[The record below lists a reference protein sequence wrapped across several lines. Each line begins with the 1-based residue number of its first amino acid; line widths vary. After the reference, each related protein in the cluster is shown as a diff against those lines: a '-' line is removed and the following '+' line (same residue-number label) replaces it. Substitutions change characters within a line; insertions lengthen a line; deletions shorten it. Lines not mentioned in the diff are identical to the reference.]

1 MIEIEKWRR
10 FFAFS
15 AVMLTIMA
23 AKDNAILCARAE
35 QLTPDTAILEQTPER
50 EIMGCVV
57 VTAERA
63 DMVPGTISLKLEH
76 LETGQVREQKL
87 CYPYRETIWL
97 PEGCYQVTAT
107 LPEGHDS
114 LHYPREIAVS
124 RYQQVLLLLTA
135 TQEEISAI
143 QEKQGSFIPQN
154 LVPYGR
160 RKEIWGF
167 LMDMTGNAYAAAGV
181 MGNLYAE
188 SALDPENLQDVFEST
203 LHYSDRTYTEA
214 VDTEVYSNFASDGA
228 GYGLAQWTWQ
238 ERKENLLEFAQ
249 QEGASI
255 GNLECQLRFLHWEL
269 ESRGLLERLQGVK
282 SVEEASDLVLF
293 CYEAPLDQSL
303 HTQIL
308 RRQLSGEFYRK
319 FAEKESLS
327 QIQRDVLMVAKNCD
341 RYGIPNQNVSGV
353 QWGSMVLAAAG
364 VSVNP
369 SCCAY
374 HMSRRQDVRTDWN
387 ALPPG
392 SILYGYCG
400 SVYGHAGIYL
410 GDGTVAHCDGQVQI
424 TALEEWIS
432 QYKGFGWEWQERSG
446 R

>member
-1 MIEIEKWRR
+1 MIKIEKWRR

-15 AVMLTIMA
+15 AVILTTMA

-35 QLTPDTAILEQTPER
+35 QLTPDAAILEQTPER

-57 VTAERA
+57 VTAERT
-63 DMVPGTISLKLEH
+63 DMVLGTISLKLEH

-114 LHYPREIAVS
+114 LHCPREIAVS
-124 RYQQVLLLLTA
+124 RYQQVPLLLTA

-143 QEKQGSFIPQN
+143 QEKQGSFTPQN

-160 RKEIWGF
+160 QKEIWEF
-167 LMDMTGNAYAAAGV
+167 LMDLTGNAYAAAGV

-214 VDTEVYSNFASDGA
+214 VDTKAYSNFASDGA

-249 QEGASI
+249 REGASI
-255 GNLECQLRFLHWEL
+255 GDLECQLRFLHWEL

-303 HTQIL
+303 HTQTQ
-308 RRQLSGEFYRK
+308 RRQLSGGFYRK

-327 QIQRDVLMVAKNCD
+327 QIQRDVLMVGKNCD

-353 QWGSMVLAAAG
+353 QWISMVLAAAG
-364 VSVNP
+364 ASVNP

-392 SILYGYCG
+392 SVLYGYCG

-410 GDGTVAHCDGQVQI
+410 GDGTVVHCDGQVQI

-432 QYKGFGWEWQERSG
+432 QYKGFGWEWPERSG

>member
-1 MIEIEKWRR
+1 MIKIENWRR

-15 AVMLTIMA
+15 AVMLIIMA

-35 QLTPDTAILEQTPER
+35 QLTPDAAILEQTPER

-57 VTAERA
+57 LTVERA
-63 DMVPGTISLKLEH
+63 DMAPGTISLKLEH

-107 LPEGHDS
+107 LPEGHDL
-114 LHYPREIAVS
+114 LHGPREIAVS
-124 RYQQVLLLLTA
+124 RYQQVPLLLTA
-135 TQEEISAI
+135 TQEEISTI

-160 RKEIWGF
+160 QTEIWGF
-167 LMDMTGNAYAAAGV
+167 LMDLTGNAYAAAGV

-214 VDTEVYSNFASDGA
+214 VDTKAYSNFASDGA

-255 GNLECQLRFLHWEL
+255 GDLECQLRFLHWEL

-303 HTQIL
+303 HTQTQ
-308 RRQLSGEFYRK
+308 RRQLSGGFYRK

-341 RYGIPNQNVSGV
+341 RYGIPNQNMNGV
-353 QWGSMVLAAAG
+353 QWISMVLASAG

-387 ALPPG
+387 ALLPG
-392 SILYGYCG
+392 SVLYGYCG

-410 GDGTVAHCDGQVQI
+410 GDGTVVHCDGQVQI

-432 QYKGFGWEWQERSG
+432 QYKGFGWEWPERSG

>member
-1 MIEIEKWRR
+1 MVKIEKWRR
-10 FFAFS
+10 FFVLAV
-15 AVMLTIMA
+15 VMLITMA

-35 QLTPDTAILEQTPER
+35 QLTPDAAILEQDPER

-63 DMVPGTISLKLEH
+63 DMVPGTISLKIEH

-107 LPEGHDS
+107 LPEGHDP
-114 LHYPREIAVS
+114 LHYPRKIAVS
-124 RYQQVLLLLTA
+124 RYQQVPLLLTA
-135 TQEEISAI
+135 TQEEISVI

-160 RKEIWGF
+160 QKEIWGF

-188 SALDPENLQDVFEST
+188 SALNPENLQDVFEPT
-203 LHYSDRTYTEA
+203 LHYSDQTYTEA
-214 VDTEVYSNFASDGA
+214 VDTEAYSNFASDGA
-228 GYGLAQWTWQ
+228 GYGLAQWTWK
-238 ERKENLLEFAQ
+238 ERKENLLAFAQ

-255 GNLECQLRFLHWEL
+255 GNLGCQLRFLHWEL
-269 ESRGLLERLQGVK
+269 ENRGLLERLQGVK

-293 CYEAPLDQSL
+293 CYEVPLDQGI

-308 RRQLSGEFYRK
+308 RRQLSGVFYRK
-319 FAEKESLS
+319 FVENESIP

-341 RYGIPNQNVSGV
+341 RYGIPNQNMSGV
-353 QWGSMVLAAAG
+353 QWVSMVLAAAG
-364 VSVNP
+364 VSVDSN
-369 SCCAY
+369 CCAY
-374 HMSRRQDVRTDWN
+374 HMSRKQNARTDWN
-387 ALPPG
+387 ALPLG

-400 SVYGHAGIYL
+400 SAYGHAGIYL
-410 GDGTVAHCDGQVQI
+410 GDGTVVHCDGQVQL

-432 QYKGFGWEWQERSG
+432 QYKGFGWEWPERSG